1 MNKSLPLAAAF
12 ALALAS
18 TASATD
24 HEALMRR
31 VSSFKPLA
39 GFSLVVGDARFVGYF
54 TSGPERCDVTV
65 FQAAADDEALRI
77 APRRMVLQIAAGG
90 RNELDAGP
98 DAALAIACT
107 VDADAIKLAPQ
118 TRLRAAKL

>member
-1 MNKSLPLAAAF
+1 MSKSLTSAAALM
-12 ALALAS
+12 LALVS

-24 HEALMRR
+24 HASLMSQ
-31 VSSFKPLA
+31 VSSYKPLA

-54 TSGPERCDVTV
+54 VSGPGRCDVTV
-65 FQAAADDEALRI
+65 FQAASDDETLKI
-77 APRRMVLQIAAGG
+77 APRRMVLEIAAGG

-107 VDADAIKLAPQ
+107 ADADALKLAPQ
-118 TRLRAAKL
+118 TRERAAKL